1 MDRIVDIATDKRHL
15 SRYRGFLI
23 VSEDHAELGR
33 VPLDDILAIIV
44 HANGVTYSNSL
55 LAELARRGALVVIC
69 GANHSPLAIIT
80 PIDGH
85 HAQAGRIQ
93 AQWAAKQPLSK
104 QLWKILVIAKIKMQA
119 AALAAFGQNAERL
132 NHLATRV
139 KSGDPENIEAQAAR
153 YYWPLFMGKDFRR
166 ERQSA
171 GANGLLNYGYTV
183 LRASVARA
191 IVASGL
197 HPSIGLHHHNKL
209 NAFALADDL
218 MEPFRPLIDCA
229 VLGLIKRGVDE
240 VCPDAKSV
248 LAGLIAVDLH
258 MGETRSPLTTVIN
271 TLCFSLAQSFEQG
284 KPSLLLPK
292 PPSPLELISLGGLN
306 GPA

>member
-15 SRYRGFLI
+15 SRYRGFLV
-23 VSEDHAELGR
+23 VSEGHTELGR
-33 VPLDDILAIIV
+33 VPLDDILAIVV

-69 GANHSPLAIIT
+69 GANHAPLAIVT
-80 PIDGH
+80 PIEGH

-93 AQWAAKQPLSK
+93 RQWNAKQPLLK
-104 QLWKILVIAKIKMQA
+104 QLWKTLIISKIKMQA
-119 AALAAFGQNAERL
+119 EALAAFSQKDERL
-132 NHLATRV
+132 NYLATQV

-153 YYWPLFMGKDFRR
+153 HYWPLLMGQEFRR
-166 ERQSA
+166 DRQSP
-171 GANGLLNYGYTV
+171 GINGLLNYGYTV
-183 LRASVARA
+183 LRAAVSRA

-218 MEPFRPLIDCA
+218 MEPFRPLVDCA

-248 LAGLIAVDLH
+248 LTALIAFDLD
-258 MGETRSPLTTVIN
+258 MGMTRSPMTSALN
-271 TLCFSLAQSFEQG
+271 SLCFSLAQSFQQG
-284 KPSLLLPK
+284 KPNLLLPI
-292 PPSPLELISLGGLN
+292 PPSRLELISLGGAD
-306 GPA
+306 GSA